1 MSASR
6 LMIDITP
13 PVYQQKIETLYVHNF
28 ECPVC
33 HGRGSVISSV
43 HEDRPETCGYC
54 DGTGKVKARVTV
66 EWEPQND

>member
-13 PVYQQKIETLYVHNF
+13 PVYQQKVETLYVHDF
-28 ECPVC
+28 QCPVC
-33 HGRGSVISSV
+33 LGKGSVIPYM
-43 HEDRPETCGYC
+43 HEDRPEICDYC
-54 DGTGKVKARVTV
+54 NGSGKVKARVTV